1 MDTDVTDMLIALLKE
16 RREKGIAK
24 YGRPLTTF
32 NERDALRD
40 ALEEALD
47 CCQYLLQAEAE
58 AQAKVSWL
66 SKAVKSEE

>member
-47 CCQYLLQAEAE
+47 CCQYLRQAELEAAAE
-58 AQAKVSWL
+58 IARLREAL
-66 SKAVKSEE
+66 RLEG